1 MKGLL
6 TERDE
11 SFVESKIDSLK
22 NKQLLAESLLVAYL
36 KMNFT
41 KLFLTK
47 SATFLGWMWLNFVE
61 NGKNLNMHLSQKQD
75 GYS

>member
-1 MKGLL
+1 MKRIL

-22 NKQLLAESLLVAYL
+22 NKQLLAESWLVAYL
-36 KMNFT
+36 KRNFT

-47 SATFLGWMWLNFVE
+47 TL
-61 NGKNLNMHLSQKQD
+61 LSWGECD
-75 GYS
+75 

>member
-47 SATFLGWMWLNFVE
+47 SATFLG
-61 NGKNLNMHLSQKQD
+61 
-75 GYS
+75 

>member
-1 MKGLL
+1 MKEIL
-6 TERDE
+6 TEKDE

-36 KMNFT
+36 KRNFP

-47 SATFLGWMWLNFVE
+47 SSTILG
-61 NGKNLNMHLSQKQD
+61 
-75 GYS
+75 